1 MICSLGAGDGSKTAA
16 MYQIKYMTKSAVDI
30 CAARSVIVDAHKHIQ
45 EFPSSAEDSGTVDR
59 STRHFVQRII
69 NKSTMELEAS
79 QAACIVL
86 QQESSTCADTL
97 KFSSLWELRKLACIV
112 AGGTYDDIDFTNALR
127 EDDADPNND
136 FLEPASEDE
145 GHEDLLEGD
154 FEPED
159 FHAPQRVHA
168 RGAENRIGVTID
180 LAEHLGQADGHE
192 SSTKGCT
199 SGIYTSKGNLVAVSM
214 AHHYAYRDPRL
225 LIFTAYEF
233 MRKCNI
239 REMNPADRKWYDA
252 KMSGESDSHERGRPC
267 QRFLLVAPH
276 PLCTTHLIVSNAKL
290 GILAF
295 AGAPPPKE
303 PLPPSNN
310 DTNAIAR
317 KRQQF
322 AEFMCA
328 NFVPWSAAD
337 AKANAAAAENSGLI
351 LSYERWQS
359 HTEQLVDEA
368 CLFRD
373 REETET
379 PEMSPDDRQVLHEMK
394 CQRLIAAARLT
405 EIENVL
411 NGFQTKK
418 ESGRMLSRHR
428 ERMRTLWAD
437 GERPEEDKAHGDQ
450 AWRPATAA
458 VDRLRM
464 QVRIPHP
471 PTPHQLEHSS
481 SPTPKTTITL
491 RDEP

>member
-30 CAARSVIVDAHKHIQ
+30 CAARSVIVDAHKHIR

-59 STRHFVQRII
+59 SARHFVQSII
-69 NKSTMELEAS
+69 NKSTMELEAA
-79 QAACIVL
+79 QAASIVL
-86 QQESSTCADTL
+86 QQASSTCADTL
-97 KFSSLWELRKLACIV
+97 KFASLWELRTLACIV
-112 AGGTYDDIDFTNALR
+112 ASGTYDDIDFTNALR
-127 EDDADPNND
+127 EEDADPNND

-168 RGAENRIGVTID
+168 RGAENRRGVTID

-233 MRKCNI
+233 MRKFNI
-239 REMNPADRKWYDA
+239 REMTPADKKWYDA

-267 QRFLLVAPH
+267 QRFLLVEPH

-303 PLPPSNN
+303 PPPPSNN

-317 KRQQF
+317 KRQRF

-337 AKANAAAAENSGLI
+337 AKANEEAENGGLI

-359 HTEQLVDEA
+359 HVEQLMDEA
-368 CLFRD
+368 CLFCD

-379 PEMSPDDRQVLHEMK
+379 PEMSPDDRQCLQEMK

-405 EIENVL
+405 EIDNVL

-418 ESGRMLSRHR
+418 EAGRMLSKHR
-428 ERMRTLWAD
+428 ERMRTLWSD
-437 GERPEEDKAHGDQ
+437 GERPMEDKAHDDQ

-458 VDRLRM
+458 VDRLRI
-464 QVRIPHP
+464 QVRIPP
-471 PTPHQLEHSS
+471 PTPHRLEHSY
-481 SPTPKTTITL
+481 SPTPKTAITL
-491 RDEP
+491 RIKP